1 MYNAFVKIKKK
12 KALALHGA
20 NDTTQ
25 NCKAENQ
32 IDAGIKKKTST
43 SETKLNIPKVIFNEN
58 LMAKTCKYFLN

>member
-32 IDAGIKKKTST
+32 IDAGIKIKNINKRN
-43 SETKLNIPKVIFNEN
+43 ETKHTKSNIQRKLNGKD
-58 LMAKTCKYFLN
+58 M